1 MDKLAAL
8 RQYFGFSEFRAGQQT
23 LIDAVLSGRDALGI
37 MPTGGGKS
45 LCYELPALLL
55 PGITLVV
62 SPLISLMKDQVMA
75 LRNAGIPAGCIN
87 SSMSLDELRETYRD
101 AHYGAYKLL
110 YVAPERLLTDGFCA
124 LAQELEIPLVAV
136 DEAHC
141 ISQWGQDFR
150 PSYLK
155 IVEFLQRLPH
165 RPAVAAFTATATA
178 QVRADIIR
186 ILQLHEPETVVTG
199 FDRPNLRFEV
209 LRPKD
214 KRAVLLQLLA
224 ERRDKSGIVY
234 CATRKTVE
242 QVCGLLQEAG
252 FAATRY
258 HAGLD
263 ADERRE
269 NQEAF
274 ICDRSPIMAAT
285 NAFGMGIDKSNVSYV
300 IHYNMPKSLEAYY
313 QEAGRAGR
321 DGSPADCIL
330 LYSPGDVT
338 TAKFLIFNSSAE
350 NEELTE
356 EARQAVQTQDLAR
369 LESMTG
375 YCKTQDCLRGYLLDY
390 FGQPHE
396 KTCSNCGNC
405 QADYE
410 TQDLTREAQMIL
422 SCVVRARNRLGYCV
436 GSTILSQT
444 LHGGRAARVRE
455 LGLDTLPT
463 YGLMSTLPST
473 QIREWIEL
481 LERAGYLEADPVHG
495 GIDTTPKAASVLFS
509 GEQVLTSQFPQ
520 CLHVK
525 FQAFIDQ
532 CVSLLQAHVI
542 AGNAVEQIAA
552 VPPCIKVYPHFFVF
566 LNLRCNN
573 FPESVLVLQRII
585 VGISV
590 HRIKTMHQCRCGTD
604 SQMRHSIG
612 ALVPANRI
620 IDLLHQILDFEG
632 GDRVK
637 RGGGFIHQQNF
648 RLYSQSTCNAQ
659 ALVLSA

>member
-1 MDKLAAL
+1 MEDVYLSILKK
-8 RQYFGFSEFRAGQQT
+8 YWGYDGFRGIQREIIESIGN
-23 LIDAVLSGRDALGI
+23 GRDTLGL

-45 LCYELPALLL
+45 ITFQVPALSRD
-55 PGITLVV
+55 GICIVV
-62 SPLISLMKDQVMA
+62 TPLIALMKDQVRN
-75 LRNAGIPAGCIN
+75 LRGRGIKAAAVYSGLSREEILVTLENCIFGN
-87 SSMSLDELRETYRD
+87 
-101 AHYGAYKLL
+101 YKFL
-110 YVAPERLLTDGFCA
+110 YVSPERLASDIFLAKVRHMPVSFLT
-124 LAQELEIPLVAV
+124 V

-481 LERAGYLEADPVHG
+481 LERAGYLETDPAHG

-509 GEQVLTSQFPQ
+509 GEQVLTRVRRASHMEARPQ
-520 CLHVK
+520 KKAAAPRADEPLLAALKALRFRIAQEQGVPAYIVFSNATLLDMAACSMEELMDVSGVGHVK
-525 FQAFIDQ
+525 AERYGAAF
-532 CVSLLQAHVI
+532 LH
-542 AGNAVEQIAA
+542 E
-552 VPPCIKVYPHFFVF
+552 
-566 LNLRCNN
+566 
-573 FPESVLVLQRII
+573 
-585 VGISV
+585 ISRYT
-590 HRIKTMHQCRCGTD
+590 HTHKEE
-604 SQMRHSIG
+604 
-612 ALVPANRI
+612 L
-620 IDLLHQILDFEG
+620 
-632 GDRVK
+632 
-637 RGGGFIHQQNF
+637 
-648 RLYSQSTCNAQ
+648 
-659 ALVLSA
+659 

>member
-1 MDKLAAL
+1 MQPLDDIHAELLGTLK
-8 RQYFGFSEFRAGQQT
+8 RYWGYDSFRPVQEEIIRSVCQ
-23 LIDAVLSGRDALGI
+23 GRDTLAL

-45 LCYELPALLL
+45 LTYQVPTMLREGLC
-55 PGITLVV
+55 IVV
-62 SPLISLMKDQVMA
+62 TPLIALMKDQVDR
-75 LRNAGIPAGCIN
+75 LRRLGINAAAIHSGL
-87 SSMSLDELRETYRD
+87 SMRQIDIVLDNCV
-101 AHYGAYKLL
+101 YGDVKFL
-110 YVAPERLLTDGFCA
+110 YVAPERLVTEAFRLRVERMRVS
-124 LAQELEIPLVAV
+124 LLAV

-155 IVEFLQRLPH
+155 IVEFLQRLPR

-214 KRAVLLQLLA
+214 KRTALLQLLS

-263 ADERRE
+263 ADERKE

-274 ICDRSPIMAAT
+274 ICDRSPVMAAT

-300 IHYNMPKSLEAYY
+300 IHYNMPKSVEAYY

-330 LYSPGDVT
+330 LYSSGDVT

-350 NEELTE
+350 NEELTDE
-356 EARQAVQTQDLAR
+356 ERQMVQAQDLAR
-369 LESMTG
+369 LEAMTG

-396 KTCSNCGNC
+396 KTCGNCGNC
-405 QADYE
+405 LAEYE
-410 TQDLTREAQMIL
+410 TRDLTREAQMIL

-436 GSTILSQT
+436 GASILSQT
-444 LHGGRAARVRE
+444 LHGGRSARVRE
-455 LGLDTLPT
+455 LGLDLLPT
-463 YGLMSTLPST
+463 YGLMSALPGA

-481 LERAGYLEADPVHG
+481 LERAGYLETDPVHG
-495 GIDTTPKAASVLFS
+495 GIDTTERAAAVLFS
-509 GEQVLTSQFPQ
+509 DEQVLARVQRTTLAGPRTQKKAAASRTDEPLLAALKALRFRIAQEQGVPAYIVFSNATLLDMAAKRPGSMQ
-520 CLHVK
+520 ELLEVSGVGHVK
-525 FQAFIDQ
+525 AERY
-532 CVSLLQAHVI
+532 
-542 AGNAVEQIAA
+542 GAA
-552 VPPCIKVYPHFFVF
+552 F
-566 LNLRCNN
+566 LNEIRQFEHTNRE
-573 FPESVLVLQRII
+573 ES
-585 VGISV
+585 
-590 HRIKTMHQCRCGTD
+590 
-604 SQMRHSIG
+604 
-612 ALVPANRI
+612 
-620 IDLLHQILDFEG
+620 
-632 GDRVK
+632 
-637 RGGGFIHQQNF
+637 
-648 RLYSQSTCNAQ
+648 
-659 ALVLSA
+659 